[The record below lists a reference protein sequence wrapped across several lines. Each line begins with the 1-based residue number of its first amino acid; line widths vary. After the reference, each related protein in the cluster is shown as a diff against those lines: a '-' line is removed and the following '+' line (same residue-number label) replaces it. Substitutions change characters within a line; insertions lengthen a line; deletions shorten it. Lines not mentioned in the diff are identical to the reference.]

1 MPHPSIERLGDY
13 HRYKGVTVGIIA
25 TFLWLLLLLLLLL
38 LSRDTVA
45 ALQVVLKLDG

>member
-25 TFLWLLLLLLLLL
+25 TFLWLLLLLLLL
-38 LSRDTVA
+38 SRDTVA

>member
-13 HRYKGVTVGIIA
+13 HMYKGVTVGIRA
-25 TFLWLLLLLLLLL
+25 TFLWLLLLLLL

>member
-13 HRYKGVTVGIIA
+13 HRYKGVTVGIRA
-25 TFLWLLLLLLLLL
+25 TFLWLLLLLLV

>member
-13 HRYKGVTVGIIA
+13 HRYKGVTVGIRA
-25 TFLWLLLLLLLLL
+25 TFLWLLLLLLLL

>member
-13 HRYKGVTVGIIA
+13 HRYKGVTVGIRA
-25 TFLWLLLLLLLLL
+25 TFLWLLLLLLL

>member
-1 MPHPSIERLGDY
+1 VPHPSIERLGDY
-13 HRYKGVTVGIIA
+13 HRYKGVTVGIRA
-25 TFLWLLLLLLLLL
+25 TFLWLLLLLLL

>member
-13 HRYKGVTVGIIA
+13 HMYKGVTVGIIA

-38 LSRDTVA
+38 SRDTVA
-45 ALQVVLKLDG
+45 GGIEA